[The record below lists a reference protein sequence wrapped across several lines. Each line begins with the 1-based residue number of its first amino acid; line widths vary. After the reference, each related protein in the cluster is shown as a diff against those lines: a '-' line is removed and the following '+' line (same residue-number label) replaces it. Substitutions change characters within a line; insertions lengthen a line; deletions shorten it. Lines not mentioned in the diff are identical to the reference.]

1 MGPCDS
7 ISPKSD
13 GPKEG
18 KHQKKR
24 SWHLNK
30 KIRKMAKLEISDAL
44 EMRGRVIAVMLVM
57 MAIGSMLLW
66 MGVKWLF
73 AWLFSVFSR

>member
-1 MGPCDS
+1 
-7 ISPKSD
+7 
-13 GPKEG
+13 
-18 KHQKKR
+18 
-24 SWHLNK
+24 
-30 KIRKMAKLEISDAL
+30 MAKLEISDAL